1 MINEDSCSVSYS
13 VCVSSRGDCKR
24 TVRLIS
30 KSCAVV
36 TWGREENIVVL
47 EKELA
52 CAPRL
57 VTGCYC
63 ILVCA
68 QKGAW

>member
-1 MINEDSCSVSYS
+1 MINEDSCSGSYS

-24 TVRLIS
+24 TVSSIS
-30 KSCAVV
+30 KSCAALA
-36 TWGREENIVVL
+36 WGRKGSIVVL

-52 CAPRL
+52 CAAHL

-63 ILVCA
+63 ILVCV
-68 QKGAW
+68 